1 MPSSWAGAIGYHQ
14 SRMVV
19 AAGVILLLIAVTGF
33 YVAAEFGAV
42 GVRRSRLRRLCED
55 GNPTAARLL
64 PVVEDPQ
71 RLNRYIAASQVGITL
86 SGLALGAYAGAVI
99 SPVVAPIIVRVSP
112 FAPNNGESLASAIVL
127 ISLTILSVII
137 GEMVPKTVALRYPT
151 EIALLTTRPM
161 LWSARAYAWFIV
173 ILDRSATL
181 LRQLLRV
188 PTATHRHVHSP
199 EEIGL
204 MIAESRNGGL
214 LEPQEQVRLHRALRL
229 GLRDARQLMVPRGRL
244 AALDVATPL
253 ADVLRIVA
261 TSPYSR
267 LPVYRGSLDE
277 ITGILHTK
285 HVVTHFLERGRSGTL
300 AALVRPILR
309 VPDRMPADRLLGF
322 LRERRSHQALVVDA
336 SDIVIGMITLED
348 VLGELLG
355 SVPDEFKAPRL
366 LPLRLTDGR
375 VRLPGDLPLERARVW
390 VEGAWPADDR
400 AVADFVVSE
409 AGRLPE
415 PAEKL
420 EVGGLEVEI
429 ESVENDRIMSVIV
442 RPRDEDDDEDE
453 GTA

>member
-1 MPSSWAGAIGYHQ
+1 
-14 SRMVV
+14 MVA

-99 SPVVAPIIVRVSP
+99 SPVVAPIIARVSP

-173 ILDRSATL
+173 ILDRSAAI

-267 LPVYRGSLDE
+267 LPVYRRSLDD
-277 ITGILHTK
+277 IIGILHTK
-285 HVVTHFLERGRSGTL
+285 HVVTHFLDRGRSGTL

-322 LRERRSHQALVVDA
+322 LRERRSHQALVVDS
-336 SDIVIGMITLED
+336 SDAVIGMITLED

-400 AVADFVVSE
+400 AVADFVVGE

-415 PAEKL
+415 PAEKI
-420 EVGGLEVEI
+420 EIGGLEVEI

-442 RPRDEDDDEDE
+442 RPREEDDDEDE

>member
-1 MPSSWAGAIGYHQ
+1 
-14 SRMVV
+14 MVA

-127 ISLTILSVII
+127 VSLTILSVII

-173 ILDRSATL
+173 ILDRSAAI

-267 LPVYRGSLDE
+267 LPVYRRSLDD
-277 ITGILHTK
+277 IIGILHTK
-285 HVVTHFLERGRSGTL
+285 HVVTHFLDRGRSGTL

-336 SDIVIGMITLED
+336 SDAVIGMITLED
-348 VLGELLG
+348 ILGELLG

-400 AVADFVVSE
+400 AVADFVVGE

-415 PAEKL
+415 PAEKI
-420 EVGGLEVEI
+420 EIGGLEVEI

-442 RPRDEDDDEDE
+442 RSREEDDDEDE

>member
-1 MPSSWAGAIGYHQ
+1 
-14 SRMVV
+14 MVA

-99 SPVVAPIIVRVSP
+99 SPVVAPIIARVSP

-127 ISLTILSVII
+127 VSLTILSVII

-173 ILDRSATL
+173 ILDRSAAI

-188 PTATHRHVHSP
+188 PTATHRHIHSP

-267 LPVYRGSLDE
+267 LPVYRRSLDD
-277 ITGILHTK
+277 IIGILHTK
-285 HVVTHFLERGRSGTL
+285 HVVTHFLDRGRTGTL

-322 LRERRSHQALVVDA
+322 LRERRSHQALVVDS
-336 SDIVIGMITLED
+336 SDAVIGMITLED

-415 PAEKL
+415 PAEKI
-420 EVGGLEVEI
+420 EIGGLEVEI

-442 RPRDEDDDEDE
+442 RPREEDDDEDE

>member
-1 MPSSWAGAIGYHQ
+1 
-14 SRMVV
+14 MVA

-127 ISLTILSVII
+127 VSLTILSVII

-173 ILDRSATL
+173 ILDRSAAI

-267 LPVYRGSLDE
+267 LPVYRRSLDD
-277 ITGILHTK
+277 IIGILHTK
-285 HVVTHFLERGRSGTL
+285 HVVTHFLDRGRTGTL

-336 SDIVIGMITLED
+336 SDAVIGMITLED

-400 AVADFVVSE
+400 AVADFVVGE

-415 PAEKL
+415 PAEKI
-420 EVGGLEVEI
+420 EIGGLEVEI

-442 RPRDEDDDEDE
+442 RSREEDDDEDE

>member
-1 MPSSWAGAIGYHQ
+1 
-14 SRMVV
+14 MVA

-99 SPVVAPIIVRVSP
+99 SPVVAPIIARVSP

-127 ISLTILSVII
+127 VSLTILSVII

-173 ILDRSATL
+173 ILDRSAAI

-267 LPVYRGSLDE
+267 LPVYRRSLDD
-277 ITGILHTK
+277 IIGILHTK
-285 HVVTHFLERGRSGTL
+285 HVVTHFLDRGRTGTL

-322 LRERRSHQALVVDA
+322 LRERRSHQALVVDS
-336 SDIVIGMITLED
+336 SDAVIGMITLED

-400 AVADFVVSE
+400 AVADFVVGE

-415 PAEKL
+415 PAEKI
-420 EVGGLEVEI
+420 EIGGLEVEI

-442 RPRDEDDDEDE
+442 RSREEDDDEDE